1 MKERTFHMSNQAT
14 SRRQARSDDRDNS
27 RVFAFFT
34 IVAVVVFVGAL
45 LYFFAVDKR
54 GEGPAHEASPPATQM
69 QGGTNHSTPGVAPG
83 PSTAPG
89 SPGVPAR

>member
-1 MKERTFHMSNQAT
+1 MSNQVT

-54 GEGPAHEASPPATQM
+54 GEGPAHESGPPAAQM
-69 QGGTNHSTPGVAPG
+69 QGGTNASTADSAGASNAPAAPG
-83 PSTAPG
+83 A
-89 SPGVPAR
+89 PAR

>member
-1 MKERTFHMSNQAT
+1 MSNQVT

-54 GEGPAHEASPPATQM
+54 GEGPAHESSPPATQM
-69 QGGTNHSTPGVAPG
+69 QGRTNPSTPG
-83 PSTAPG
+83 TAPG
-89 SPGVPAR
+89 ASNAPAAPGAPAR